1 MGIIVPANGEGE
13 HVAIVA
19 KDEVELDSLNRF
31 MRVVGEQDERAMVLA
46 LATFIED
53 TLGRLLLAYF
63 RNCKATRELVEGF
76 SAPLGTLG
84 SRIKVAYAVG
94 LVTEE
99 QFKDMEIL
107 RKVRN
112 QFAHNWEGVSLERND
127 IAAMVG
133 QLSGYSF
140 TGTHTPSAG
149 KDRLLATLSTCCI
162 ELYLFQG
169 RIEAGK
175 AVKAQDVSHRL
186 TTIPPTDSARSKY
199 VK

>member
-1 MGIIVPANGEGE
+1 MAV
-13 HVAIVA
+13 VAE
-19 KDEVELDSLNRF
+19 DEAELDSLNRF
-31 MRVVGEQDERAMVLA
+31 MRLIGEQDERAMVLS

-63 RNCKATRELVEGF
+63 RDCNATRELVEGF
-76 SAPLGTLG
+76 NAPLGTLG
-84 SRIKVAYAVG
+84 SRIKVVYAVG
-94 LVTEE
+94 LVTED

-112 QFAHNWEGVSLERND
+112 QFAHNWEGVSLQRND

-140 TGTHTPSAG
+140 DGTPVPSAG
-149 KDRLLATLSTCCI
+149 RERLLATLTACCI

-169 RIEAGK
+169 RIAAGK
-175 AVKAQDVSHRL
+175 AVKVQDVSHRL
-186 TTIPPTDSARSKY
+186 KTTPSNEAPRARH
-199 VK
+199 VR

>member
-1 MGIIVPANGEGE
+1 MSVIVPAGRE
-13 HVAIVA
+13 HVASVA
-19 KDEVELDSLNRF
+19 KEEGQLDSLNRF
-31 MRVVGEQDERAMVLA
+31 MRLVGKQDERAMVLS

-53 TLGRLLLAYF
+53 ALGRLLLAYF
-63 RNCKATRELVEGF
+63 RDCKATRELVEGF

-84 SRIKVAYAVG
+84 SRIKVVYAVG

-140 TGTHTPSAG
+140 SGARDQSAG
-149 KDRLLATLSTCCI
+149 KDRLLGTLSSCCI
-162 ELYLFQG
+162 ELYMFQG

-186 TTIPPTDSARSKY
+186 TTIPPTEPARSRY

>member
-1 MGIIVPANGEGE
+1 MSVIVPADRE
-13 HVAIVA
+13 HVASVA
-19 KDEVELDSLNRF
+19 KDETQLDSLNRF
-31 MRVVGEQDERAMVLA
+31 MRLVGKQDERAMVLS

-63 RNCKATRELVEGF
+63 RDCKATRELVEGF

-84 SRIKVAYAVG
+84 SRIKVVYAVG

-140 TGTHTPSAG
+140 SGAPDQSAG
-149 KDRLLATLSTCCI
+149 KDRLLGTLSSCCI
-162 ELYLFQG
+162 ELYMFQG

-175 AVKAQDVSHRL
+175 AVKVQDVSHRL
-186 TTIPPTDSARSKY
+186 TTIPPTEPARSRY